1 MQFVVNGVI
10 RSLTLSER
18 TNELKQ
24 LLLGKVLKVNEV
36 ACFEVTDILL
46 RSHVILFCGL
56 EDSYEITKVKK
67 IEIQLAENRIRIMN
81 VSNQYIIPLI

>member
-10 RSLTLSER
+10 RSLTLKER

-36 ACFEVTDILL
+36 ICFEVTDILL

-56 EDSYEITKVKK
+56 SDSYEIPKVKK
-67 IEIQLAENRIRIMN
+67 IEIELLENRIRITS
-81 VSNQYIIPLI
+81 VSTQYIIPLI